1 MRKAKEVK
9 VINRWRASEFD
20 GEIPIDGDDEVL
32 GTAVKM
38 ANGVGQLQGI
48 VEDSMPVIQPIT
60 WFAFYGAGGAV
71 LGNTI
76 GAYVLDESTKEAD
89 TDLKGMLFRGTYVV
103 VSGVINL
110 MSNGLPQGLGQLS
123 RAGGVGVGSALLA
136 ARRTAGGDKMRSY
149 MLKGALTSYG
159 IATASYLGG
168 KVKEKLS

>member
-9 VINRWRASEFD
+9 VINRWRAKDFD
-20 GEIPIDGDDEVL
+20 GEIPIGGDDEEML
-32 GTAVKM
+32 GTAMKM

-48 VEDSMPVIQPIT
+48 VADSMPVIQPMT
-60 WFAFYGAGGAV
+60 WFGFYGVGGAV

-76 GAYVLDESTKEAD
+76 GAYVLDGSNVDAD
-89 TDLKGMLFRGTYVV
+89 TDFKRMAFRGGYLL
-103 VSGVINL
+103 VSGIGNL
-110 MSNGLPQGLGQLS
+110 ITNGIPSGLGELS

-159 IATASYLGG
+159 VASVSYA
-168 KVKEKLS
+168 VKKFQER